1 MINEAPWPPKKR
13 RNKLHQERMQQW
25 IERGSSALR
34 LGSLC
39 HRSLRRGEQPSGPTP
54 WGARSRSGRRRTRVF
69 RIFLGCLLHG
79 EERSRSKRP
88 AAAAAATAAANGLVR
103 RRQRGAD
110 SPTALVGFSTC
121 CRIFVFLALPSV
133 QSTGATLLAF
143 ATWAIHRCSEK
154 QI

>member
-88 AAAAAATAAANGLVR
+88 AAAANGLVR

-143 ATWAIHRCSEK
+143 ATWVALLCPVPS
-154 QI
+154 QQL